1 MRLDTLT
8 SFSVADVF
16 GVGCCISLEI
26 GAFFLIRNF
35 DRKGIL
41 S

>member
-8 SFSVADVF
+8 SFSGADVF
-16 GVGCCISLEI
+16 GVSCCISLEI